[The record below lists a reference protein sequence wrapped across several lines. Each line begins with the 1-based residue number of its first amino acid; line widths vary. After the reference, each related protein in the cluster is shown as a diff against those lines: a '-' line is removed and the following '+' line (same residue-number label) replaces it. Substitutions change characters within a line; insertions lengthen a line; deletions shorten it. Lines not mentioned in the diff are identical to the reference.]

1 MDHTSPKVIAVN
13 PAHNS
18 VILKSQTVKVTFSEQ
33 IKAGTKW
40 IELKNG
46 KTVISTKNTISGK
59 TLSITPKNAL
69 RSGLRYDILVHTGSV
84 TDLSGNKNKYYTS
97 SFTVSPITLAQ
108 MKDGLSRTQS
118 FFNNNQRLPHYVSY
132 GSTKIPIAQFQ
143 KI

>member
-1 MDHTSPKVIAVN
+1 MLLLFGLALILNVSTSAAATVTTNHTSPKVTAVD
-13 PAHNS
+13 PANKV

-69 RSGLRYDILVHTGSV
+69 TSGV
-84 TDLSGNKNKYYTS
+84 KYAY
-97 SFTVSPITLAQ
+97 FSPYRQ
-108 MKDGLSRTQS
+108 C
-118 FFNNNQRLPHYVSY
+118 Y
-132 GSTKIPIAQFQ
+132 
-143 KI
+143 